1 MRRDGREET
10 RHRNIANCNVLSGF
24 ASMAIRLGIKSME
37 GCASSPEMVQ
47 IGIFYLL

>member
-10 RHRNIANCNVLSGF
+10 RHRNICNVLSGF